1 MDNRGGEGVIV
12 PLDHGGGKK
21 VCVLKVS
28 YIRYVWSLYMTS
40 RDIKIVYGL
49 YQNHSLMAR

>member
-28 YIRYVWSLYMTS
+28 YIRYVWSPYTTS
-40 RDIKIVYGL
+40 RGYKG
-49 YQNHSLMAR
+49 